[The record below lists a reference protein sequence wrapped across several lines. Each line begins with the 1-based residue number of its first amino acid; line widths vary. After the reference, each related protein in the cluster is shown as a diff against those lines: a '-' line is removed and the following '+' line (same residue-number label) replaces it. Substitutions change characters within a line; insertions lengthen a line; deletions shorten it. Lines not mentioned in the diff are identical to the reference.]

1 MAGKYKVVMVWKSF
15 SSKVHKM
22 KVLELEQYKEQC
34 KKSQDEAKILKAKV
48 CTETYIRVS
57 NMSWI
62 NFIFLCFYIL

>member
-1 MAGKYKVVMVWKSF
+1 MAGKYKVVMFCKSF

-48 CTETYIRVS
+48 WT
-57 NMSWI
+57 
-62 NFIFLCFYIL
+62 